1 MTVQLVRHVAADPIN
16 RAIVPAPTA
25 KDPDPPIPASKRNMM
40 RTGRL
45 LDAPAIAVKIKRSGM
60 VVQYME
66 RRPYSSDRGAANM
79 GPIVKPRV
87 YRDRGRTASS
97 LPTLKRIIT
106 SGIAET

>member
-1 MTVQLVRHVAADPIN
+1 
-16 RAIVPAPTA
+16 
-25 KDPDPPIPASKRNMM
+25 
-40 RTGRL
+40 
-45 LDAPAIAVKIKRSGM
+45 M